1 MIKRA
6 LLILLCLTLL
16 AAGVGGFLLFS
27 PSGLKLSST
36 LISRLSGGH
45 IHIGESQGKI
55 LGDWQLKKVTI
66 HTGSFDIGIDELSS
80 SWRPKQLMERLLH
93 VADVSLTGVVITL
106 KDNADGAAE
115 QSTQSF
121 IPPDLT
127 LPVAFLV
134 ARFRVDKL
142 SVERLGGEELF
153 DLDFFSA
160 VLSGAAGRL
169 DLDDARFSH
178 SSAAAMLSGTAGGHL
193 TLSGAW
199 PLELVSEWRLQKHGC
214 GDIGGTVVISETL
227 NDPQVELRVDSPV
240 AVNAAVSASDLFGDL
255 SYRAVVSTTSAALG
269 EVCDGWPEATVG
281 LELQAQGDLGGLSGT
296 LHSEIEAADFE
307 MLSAGFSFHLDDQML
322 ALENSSLSYGDN
334 HLMFSGGLNF
344 DEELNWNAVVSA
356 ESFDLA
362 PFLPLPATKIDTRV
376 HLSGAFPDGNVVY
389 SATVG
394 EIEISVA
401 EYDLLLEGGLAVNGT
416 QQGLEVTSCRFS
428 CGEGAIDLVGSLN
441 WANGL
446 QWATDVRLDA
456 FDPSEIDPLPQGK
469 ISGSLTSSGVYR
481 DSEIMVETEIESL
494 TGELSGYELSGG
506 GSLVYQDQVL
516 TISNLDITNGRNRI
530 SAAGT
535 VDDRFALEFVVNAEE
550 IERIF
555 PPAAGEIEITGSLQG
570 PRSDASLQIDV
581 AGSRLSYQDYAVE
594 SLTAAV
600 DSSLAEQELQG
611 EVRLSGLKAGG
622 LSVES
627 VEFDVDGTREKHR
640 FSGAALLERGRLEAS
655 GSGSYREN
663 SWAGQ
668 VSGIS
673 IEDQQ
678 FGRWQQSGSLRLEV
692 AAEYGAADGLCF
704 GSGENRFCADAAW
717 KNSGAW
723 SLALDELAFSMDSL
737 NRWGLFDIPVSGIA
751 RASMEVSGAGAVIES
766 GTGRASIDELRLV
779 VGPNDYYDEF
789 VWSGTTVDLE
799 LEETNLDGRF
809 STSFIDGSRLS
820 GSLGVQRAGDLANW
834 SANLPLAGEIDA
846 DIVDLGFLNVL
857 TSEFLLPAGR
867 LSGTL
872 AIGGTIG
879 DPSVAGAVD
888 LDEGELRIPMLGVHL
903 RDVAGTIEAG
913 FDTLLLALDGT
924 SGDGTL
930 HSVGAFDFGGDQWS
944 GRFTFSG
951 ENVLLLDRRAITL
964 IADPDL
970 DLVLDDSGGKLSGRV
985 FVPQGVIEVEKIDR
999 SASESSDVIFIDT
1012 IEKSTP
1018 WPFHYDIEVVLGDQV
1033 EVTGLGL
1040 NGKLGGRL
1048 VVASSPYGITVGR
1061 GFLDIVDGSFA
1072 VYGSPLEINRGRL
1085 TFDGGPVENPGLDI
1099 KASKMIEE
1107 TRFGYDGVEAGVNI
1121 SGSAEDFEMDLYSVP
1136 RMEDADILAYI
1147 LLDKPLSSEGTGG
1160 SEGLLNSAAEAIG
1173 LGKGS
1178 ELLSDVSS
1186 MLPVDDIRVE
1196 GSIESQETTVVVGKK
1211 LSDELSVS
1219 YDYNLFKNAGSFR
1232 VRYEFGKGF
1241 SVESRNSVESNAVE
1255 LLYSL
1260 ER

>member
-1 MIKRA
+1 VIKRV
-6 LLILLCLTLL
+6 LIILVCLMLL
-16 AAGVGGFLLFS
+16 AAAGGGFMLS
-27 PSGLKLSST
+27 SHSGLKLTSV
-36 LISRLSGGH
+36 LISRLSGGQ

-55 LGDWQLKKVTI
+55 LGDWQFKKVTI
-66 HTGSFDIGIDELSS
+66 HTGSFDIGIDELSG
-80 SWRPKQLMERLLH
+80 SWRPKQLIERLLH

-106 KDNADGAAE
+106 KDNADGATE
-115 QSTQSF
+115 QSMQSF

-127 LPVAFLV
+127 LPLAFLV
-134 ARFRVDKL
+134 AHFRVDKL

-160 VLSGAAGRL
+160 ALSGAADRL
-169 DLDDARFSH
+169 ALDDVRFSH
-178 SSAAAMLSGTAGGHL
+178 SSAAAMLSGTAWGHL

-199 PLELVSEWRLQKHGC
+199 PLELVSDWRLQKHGC
-214 GDIGGTVVISETL
+214 DDVGGTVVISETL
-227 NDPQVELRVDSPV
+227 NNPQIQLNIDSPV
-240 AVNAAVSASDLFGDL
+240 AVSTAVGVSELFGDL
-255 SYRAVVSTTSAALG
+255 SYRAAVSTTSAALAD
-269 EVCDGWPEATVG
+269 VCDGWPEVTVG
-281 LELQAQGDLGGLSGT
+281 LELQAQGDLNGLSGT

-307 MLSAGFSFHLDDQML
+307 TLSAGFSFRLDDQML
-322 ALENSSLSYGDN
+322 TLENSSMSHGEN
-334 HLMFSGGLNF
+334 RLMLSGGLNF

-362 PFLPLPATKIDTRV
+362 AFLPLPATKIDTRV
-376 HLSGAFPDGNVVY
+376 HLSGAFPNGNVVY

-441 WANGL
+441 WADGL

-469 ISGSLTSSGVYR
+469 ISGSLTSSGMYKK
-481 DSEIMVETEIESL
+481 SELTVETEIESL

-506 GSLVYQDQVL
+506 GSLAYQDQVL

-535 VDDRFALEFVVNAEE
+535 VDDRFALDFVVNAEE

-555 PPAAGEIEITGSLQG
+555 PPASGEIEITGSLQG
-570 PRSDASLQIDV
+570 PRSDASLQVTV
-581 AGSRLSYQDYAVE
+581 AGSRLSYHDYAVE
-594 SLTAAV
+594 SVTAAI
-600 DSSLAEQELQG
+600 DSSLAEQLLRG
-611 EVRLSGLKAGG
+611 DVRLSGLKAGG
-622 LSVES
+622 LSAES
-627 VEFDVDGTREKHR
+627 VDLDVDGTREKHR
-640 FSGAALLERGRLEAS
+640 FSGVALLERGRLEAS
-655 GSGSYREN
+655 GSGSFAEN

-668 VSGIS
+668 ISGIS

-678 FGRWQQSGSLRLEV
+678 FGRWQQSGSVRLEV
-692 AAEYGAADGLCF
+692 AEEQGAADGFCF
-704 GSGENRFCADAAW
+704 GSGENRFCADADW
-717 KNSGAW
+717 KNNGAW
-723 SLALDELAFSMDSL
+723 SLALEELVFSIDSL
-737 NRWGLFDIPVSGIA
+737 NRWGLFDIPVSGMA
-751 RASMEVSGAGAVIES
+751 RVSMEVSGSGAVIES
-766 GTGRASIDELRLV
+766 GTGTASVDELRLM
-779 VGPNDYYDEF
+779 VGPNEYYDEF
-789 VWSGTTVDLE
+789 VWTQTTADFALE
-799 LEETNLDGRF
+799 RTNLEGRF

-820 GSLGVQRAGDLANW
+820 GSLAVQGGGDFANW
-834 SANLPLAGEIDA
+834 STNLPLAGEIDA

-867 LSGTL
+867 LSGAL
-872 AIGGTIG
+872 AIGGSIG
-879 DPSVAGAVD
+879 DPSIAGAVD

-903 RDVAGTIEAG
+903 RDVAGKIEAG
-913 FDTLLLALDGT
+913 FDTLMLALDGT

-930 HSVGAFDFGGDQWS
+930 HSVGMFDFGGDQWN
-944 GRFTFSG
+944 GRFSFTG
-951 ENVLLLDRRAITL
+951 ENLLLLDRRAITL

-970 DLVLDDSGGKLSGRV
+970 DLALDGSGGKLSGSV
-985 FVPQGVIEVEKIDR
+985 FVPQGLIEVEKIDR
-999 SASESSDVIFIDT
+999 SASESSDVVFVDA

-1018 WPFHYDIEVVLGDQV
+1018 WPFHYDIEVVLGDGV
-1033 EVTGLGL
+1033 TVTGLGL
-1040 NGKLGGRL
+1040 NGKLGGHL
-1048 VVASSPYGITVGR
+1048 VVASSSDGITVGR

-1085 TFDGGPVENPGLDI
+1085 TFDGGPVDNPGLDI

-1121 SGSAEDFEMDLYSVP
+1121 SGSADDFEMDLYSVP
-1136 RMEDADILAYI
+1136 RMEDSDILAYI
-1147 LLDKPLSSEGTGG
+1147 LLDKPISSEGAEG
-1160 SEGLLNSAAEAIG
+1160 SEGFLNSAAQAIG

-1178 ELLSDVSS
+1178 DLLSGVSS